1 MRNRLGFTIG
11 RWAVL
16 IVLAFTALLLLADAA
31 FAATLEFDRTI
42 RTSPFTGTSVS
53 MGDSEGSAFVPADNS
68 LWLADDG
75 KKRIYE
81 VAPNTGALKRTIDR
95 SEFNNAPKLGGGPVA
110 GTSRTNDFEAIAYD
124 HAHEVL
130 YVFSGPCCNS
140 SILATAFRLTRQSGQ
155 FQVESYQP
163 LPSGADYTGAA
174 WSPTDG
180 KIYVGKG
187 REIRSFDYSS
197 GTASASLRIRSLGGG
212 ITGVDF
218 APDGA
223 DLFLTL
229 NSERLVRIHW
239 STKTVVDGWTF
250 DLTPFGV
257 LDARGV
263 AKAGGQFFVSDGYD
277 ARASGDPLRHA
288 VFVFDAVG

>member
-1 MRNRLGFTIG
+1 
-11 RWAVL
+11 
-16 IVLAFTALLLLADAA
+16 
-31 FAATLEFDRTI
+31 
-42 RTSPFTGTSVS
+42 
-53 MGDSEGSAFVPADNS
+53 MGDNEGSAFVPSDNS

-81 VAPNTGALKRTIDR
+81 VAPNTGALKRAIER
-95 SEFNNAPKLGGGPVA
+95 SVFNAAPRVGGGPPA
-110 GTSRTNDFEAIAYD
+110 GTERTNDFESIAYD
-124 HAHEVL
+124 RANDVL
-130 YVFSGPCCNS
+130 YVFSGKCCNS
-140 SILATAFRLTRQSGQ
+140 SILPTAFRLTRQSGQ

-163 LPSGADYTGAA
+163 LPTGADYTGAA

-187 REIRSFDYSS
+187 REIRSFDYAS
-197 GTASASLRIRSLGGG
+197 GSASASFRIPSLGGG
-212 ITGVDF
+212 ISGMDF
-218 APDGA
+218 APGGA

-229 NSERLVRIHW
+229 NSERLVRIDW
-239 STKTVVDGWTF
+239 STRTVVDGWTF

-288 VFVFDAVG
+288 VFVLDVTA